1 MQVVLETVHVTG
13 VRVSGP
19 LLEQEYGG
27 GEGGG
32 GRMQNSKKQ
41 GASEGT
47 G

>member
-1 MQVVLETVHVTG
+1 MSE
-13 VRVSGP
+13 P
-19 LLEQEYGG
+19 LVEQEYGG

-32 GRMQNSKKQ
+32 GRMQNSKTQ